1 MLNSSYTYYSC
12 HIYVL
17 SLPSCQ
23 HTDADCAGSVVASQQ
38 SFKCNFLDKE
48 NVRRLK
54 MKYMGGKTRIAK
66 HIVPIM
72 LAHRKPGMA
81 WVEPF
86 VGGGNVIDKVDG
98 VRIGGDANKWA
109 ILALRSIRDNV
120 HLLPKNNLEFTEE
133 DYKRLRISDDYEFKG
148 YAGFAFSY
156 GAKWLG
162 GWSRSNSNRDYVSEA
177 YRNAL
182 KQHEKLQGVDLVIS
196 SYEEL
201 VIPDNSLIYCDPPYA
216 NTTGY
221 MCGIDHDSFWQWC
234 RDRHG
239 NGHAV
244 FVSEYCAPDDFECV
258 WSGVVASSL
267 TKNTGAIVAQE
278 KLFTLRRN

>member
-1 MLNSSYTYYSC
+1 
-12 HIYVL
+12 
-17 SLPSCQ
+17 
-23 HTDADCAGSVVASQQ
+23 
-38 SFKCNFLDKE
+38 
-48 NVRRLK
+48 
-54 MKYMGGKTRIAK
+54 MGGKTRIAK
-66 HIVPIM
+66 YIIPIM

-133 DYKRLRISDDYEFKG
+133 DYNRLRTSDDYEFKG

-162 GWSRSNSNRDYVSEA
+162 GWSRSNSSRDYVNES

-182 KQHEKLQGVDLVIS
+182 KQHQKLQGVDLIIS

-221 MCGIDHDSFWQWC
+221 TCNIDHSHFWQWC
-234 RDRHG
+234 RDKHDE
-239 NGHAV
+239 GHIV
-244 FVSEYCAPDDFECV
+244 FISERSAPPDFECV
-258 WSGVVASSL
+258 WSSNI
-267 TKNTGAIVAQE
+267 TINTNKNGGSYSTATE